1 MKHIL
6 PDNKSNLDHFDL
18 FQFAVLN
25 PQIALLAMLKFAEQ
39 MASQPQKIEESQKD
53 LFGRMLELQKSVV
66 EDLCNRDTKECID
79 LKYNSDSQKFE
90 QDAFNNNPMFA
101 FARKFYE
108 TTSSWMMD
116 TLNSFEN
123 VDPKI
128 KNNARFFM
136 KQYVDMMSPDNFPFL
151 NPKVWEAALNSQGEN
166 FRKGLEIFMQDLRN
180 GSISTNDKS
189 FFSVGENLAST
200 PGKVIFQNDI
210 IELIQYTPT
219 KESNYSIPI
228 LIVPPWIN
236 KFYILDL
243 NEKFSFVKWLLDN
256 NFTVFMISWA
266 NPDKR
271 YQDVDFSDY
280 AFSGVVDAL
289 DKIYDVTKSQVTN
302 LIGYCVGGT
311 LISSLM
317 AYLAHPNAQRK
328 PKTSIGS
335 ATLLTTLLDFQNAG
349 DLSVFMS
356 GNYLDAITAQ
366 MKEKGVL
373 DGSVMY
379 NTFSALKAK
388 DMIWRY
394 FINSYMLGEKPKAH
408 EILFWNSD
416 STNLTKAMQT
426 FLSHDLYRDN
436 LLKMK
441 KLSMGGVHLDLS
453 LIKTPI
459 YMMSTIKDHLVPWK
473 AAFDGMKLLSNSP
486 VKFVVGGSG
495 HVAGIVNPPARKK
508 YSYWINDQVKDSVQ
522 EWLETA
528 REIQGSWWNN
538 WLEWIK
544 PFSGSLVKSPIINE
558 FLRDAP
564 GLYVKNLLP
573 EQLFLKNKKNSG

>member
-25 PQIALLAMLKFAEQ
+25 PQIAMLAMLKFAEQ

-123 VDPKI
+123 VDPKV
-128 KNNARFFM
+128 KNEAKFFM

-151 NPKVWEAALNSQGEN
+151 NPKVWETALNSQGEN

-180 GSISTNDKS
+180 GSISTNDRS
-189 FFSVGENLAST
+189 FFKVGENLAST
-200 PGKVIFQNDI
+200 PGKVIFQNNI

-219 KESNYSIPI
+219 QESNYSIPV

-289 DKIYDVTKSQVTN
+289 DKIYEVTKSQVTN

-317 AYLAHPNAQRK
+317 AYLAHPKAQRK

-356 GNYLDAITAQ
+356 GNYLEAITAQ

-441 KLSMGGVHLDLS
+441 KLSMRGVPLDLG

-459 YMMSTIKDHLVPWK
+459 YMISTIKDHLVPWK

-495 HVAGIVNPPARKK
+495 HVAGIVSPPDRKK
-508 YSYWINDQVKDSVQ
+508 YSYWTNDQIVDSVQ
-522 EWLETA
+522 EWLDTA
-528 REIQGSWWNN
+528 KEIQGSWWNN

-544 PFSGSLVKSPIINE
+544 PFSGQLIKSPVISE

-564 GLYVKNLLP
+564 GLYVKNMLP
-573 EQLFLKNKKNSG
+573 EQLFLKNK